1 MTSKPSPG
9 GSCERCRHP
18 LQINFKSYSSDSTS
32 SPTQFRAAL
41 DAIKAEIFRQKAY
54 LLALDE
60 NLPARAGV
68 KFGCLPDHGR
78 VRPSPQTAP
87 LAVTQICRQWRESH
101 FAPTSSGT
109 VLISD
114 SSLTVGHI
122 SVAPPYFTPQGVSRM
137 TLFPGV
143 PYSTPNYTWI
153 SEACLTLDVFTPAS
167 NRGAKLPVLVLS
179 PIISWYPHVL
189 SADKV
194 AFWWWFQRG
203 IFLCHRHA
211 AHSRA
216 LHCREPV
223 VIVAAK
229 YRLSVFG
236 FLSGKEAKIFA
247 LEEVQLHISAF
258 GDDPERVVLGGGK
271 CRTDVHGA
279 LTPIQQTR
287 LAGIVPRRVHASQ
300 ADGQPYY
307 DQLVAANNCTAVKNT
322 LECLRGIPYD
332 AFRQ

>member
-1 MTSKPSPG
+1 MQSKRKFSARKHTFSRSMKTCQRELESNLESIKYQVLTPPTELTSK
-9 GSCERCRHP
+9 
-18 LQINFKSYSSDSTS
+18 
-32 SPTQFRAAL
+32 
-41 DAIKAEIFRQKAY
+41 IFTK
-54 LLALDE
+54 
-60 NLPARAGV
+60 
-68 KFGCLPDHGR
+68 CLPDHGR

-287 LAGIVPRRVHASQ
+287 LAGIVPRRVHVNETSNMYSYNGLSLTWAPHVEGDVVQ
-300 ADGQPYY
+300 NRAFQYRKED
-307 DQLVAANNCTAVKNT
+307 
-322 LECLRGIPYD
+322 LRRWG
-332 AFRQ
+332 ATVLFHL